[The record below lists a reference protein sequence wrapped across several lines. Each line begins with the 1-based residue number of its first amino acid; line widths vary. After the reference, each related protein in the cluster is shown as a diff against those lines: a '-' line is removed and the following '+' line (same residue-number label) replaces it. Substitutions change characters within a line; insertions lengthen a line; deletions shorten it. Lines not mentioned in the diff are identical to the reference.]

1 MTAVTPRRLKT
12 WSVLGD
18 TRRKPTEYEVVTGG
32 FHYHFNRKPAPFDL
46 DPNSAINQW
55 YLKNREGSPLQADD
69 WEGFRDPAA
78 LNYRRYIALQHDRE
92 VYAEGVVDHYETLD
106 HDAKLDP
113 AWVAV
118 LGRIY
123 VPARFAQH
131 VLQITA
137 LYLGQMAPSAYI
149 TNAAFFQ
156 AADELRALQWI
167 AYRAKSLSLTH
178 GAELANSEATR
189 RVWEL
194 DEVWQPARE
203 ALERLLLAYD
213 WGEAF
218 VALNLVV
225 KPTLDALF
233 KEALAGLA
241 AANGDGLTA
250 ALLQESRVDTTRSQ
264 AWSAALTKYAVAARP
279 ANQDVL
285 ADWVTAWEPL
295 AQRAVAGL
303 AEVFATAPNPL
314 AVDEVLSKVAESTNR
329 RNVSLGSLG
338 EHLEHRAS

>member
-1 MTAVTPRRLKT
+1 MTTATPRRLKT

-18 TRRKPTEYEVVTGG
+18 TRRKPTEYEVVTGR

-55 YLKNREGSPLQADD
+55 YLRHREGSPLQAED

-106 HDAKLDP
+106 HDAGLDP
-113 AWVAV
+113 SWVAV

-123 VPARFAQH
+123 VPARFVHH
-131 VLQITA
+131 VLQLSA

-167 AYRAKSLSLTH
+167 AYRAKSLSLQH

-189 RVWEL
+189 RIWEF
-194 DEVWQPARE
+194 DDAWQPARE
-203 ALERLLLAYD
+203 VLERLLLAYD

-225 KPTLDALF
+225 KPAVDALF
-233 KEALAGLA
+233 KEALASLA

-264 AWSAALTKYAVAARP
+264 AWSAALAKYAVTARP
-279 ANQDVL
+279 GNQDVIEGW
-285 ADWVTAWEPL
+285 AAAW
-295 AQRAVAGL
+295 
-303 AEVFATAPNPL
+303 NPL
-314 AVDEVLSKVAESTNR
+314 ASRAISALAEFFADAPHPQTAETVLRQVSESADR
-329 RNVSLGSLG
+329 FGDLWHS
-338 EHLEHRAS
+338 